1 MNHRCRISKDLSPGF
16 VYLTHRQ
23 FQRFQRG
30 LVWLLAAMAGKDR
43 RRDSSARGREEGP
56 PEEEGGGE
64 NLWSSLLGEVQT
76 SRTSQ
81 LPTSKALLVLGDKES
96 GKTTLIAKLQVS
108 GCLYVLWQ
116 YSGWTRNGPSMPR
129 VNHPVAG

>member
-1 MNHRCRISKDLSPGF
+1 
-16 VYLTHRQ
+16 
-23 FQRFQRG
+23 
-30 LVWLLAAMAGKDR
+30 MAGKDR

-96 GKTTLIAKLQVS
+96 GKTTLIAKLQVGGCWCVPCLSS
-108 GCLYVLWQ
+108 GGERSGPKCVL
-116 YSGWTRNGPSMPR
+116 
-129 VNHPVAG
+129 H